1 MNKKPPPLYPQAAR
15 ALCPV
20 CGVASYSHEGIHP
33 QCAMHVADQ
42 IHIDRLKAGQ
52 FGLPA
57 AEIERSPR
65 FNRAETCEKPDDDS
79 ASEN

>member
-1 MNKKPPPLYPQAAR
+1 MANVNKKPDPLYPATTR

-20 CGVASYSHEGIHP
+20 CGLPSYSHEGIHP

-52 FGLPA
+52 FGQPA
-57 AEIERSPR
+57 PEATPR
-65 FNRAETCEKPDDDS
+65 TDHH
-79 ASEN
+79 